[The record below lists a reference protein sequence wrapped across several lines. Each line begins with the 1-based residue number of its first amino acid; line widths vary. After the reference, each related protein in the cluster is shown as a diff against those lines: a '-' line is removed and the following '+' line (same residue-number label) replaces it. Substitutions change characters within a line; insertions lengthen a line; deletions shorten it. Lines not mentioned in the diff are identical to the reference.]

1 MKKKY
6 LVEFTHL
13 DGKVESIELVTEDIE
28 WSIEQWC
35 RNRAI
40 AKHQIIEEGQ
50 SNNKRMLFGQLFINR
65 KESFSYIIIME
76 NLKSLIKEVISEA
89 TKVNFAGHKFVL
101 KIDVNEDPNK
111 KGVKVQ
117 FIPTSFGKLTSTEQ
131 NDIAIELQKRL
142 EQGLASYELNV
153 ERDRNL
159 KDKTVIGFF
168 IYIEYFDKLIR
179 KALAGQNPN

>member
-1 MKKKY
+1 
-6 LVEFTHL
+6 
-13 DGKVESIELVTEDIE
+13 
-28 WSIEQWC
+28 
-35 RNRAI
+35 
-40 AKHQIIEEGQ
+40 
-50 SNNKRMLFGQLFINR
+50 
-65 KESFSYIIIME
+65 ME
-76 NLKSLIKEVISEA
+76 NLKSLIKQVISEA

-101 KIDVNEDPNK
+101 KVDVNEDPNK

-117 FIPTSFGKLTSTEQ
+117 FIPTSFGQLTPTEQ

-142 EQGLASYELNV
+142 EAGLKEYDLSV

-168 IYIEYFDKLIR
+168 IYIEYFDKLVR